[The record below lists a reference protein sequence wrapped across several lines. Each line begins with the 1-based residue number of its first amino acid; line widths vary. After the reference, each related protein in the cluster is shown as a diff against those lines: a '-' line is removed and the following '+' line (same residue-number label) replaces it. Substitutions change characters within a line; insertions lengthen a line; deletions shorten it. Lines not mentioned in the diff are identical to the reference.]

1 MGLWYILGMRH
12 WVIERSIQHHTN
24 KERRKRGLKPLKGH
38 KPLIRAARDH
48 SRWMART
55 RRYSHTGIGG
65 TNPHQRATKSGFVG
79 TATGENIWN
88 TRGRSGKAWR
98 SRFRWRGDWQLGKAA
113 VISWLNSPGHRQNL
127 LSPQW
132 NCSGMG
138 VGINRRRRIYLTQV
152 FGKATFFEQNVFGH
166 RFFRWVLGLTLFL
179 AFSFVVSVLCS
190 KSN

>member
-1 MGLWYILGMRH
+1 MRH

-24 KERRKRGLKPLKGH
+24 KERRKRGLRPLKGH
-38 KPLIRAARDH
+38 RALIRAARGH

-55 RRYSHTGIGG
+55 NRYSHTGVGG
-65 TNPHQRATKSGFVG
+65 SKPHQRAARSGFGG

-88 TRGRSGKAWR
+88 TRGRSGRAWK

-113 VISWLNSPGHRQNL
+113 VISWLNSPGHRYNL

-138 VGINRRRRIYLTQV
+138 VGINRRGRIYLTQV
-152 FGKATFFEQNVFGH
+152 FGRATLLEQTAMGRLFS
-166 RFFRWVLGLTLFL
+166 RWVLGPALLLTLLFG
-179 AFSFVVSVLCS
+179 VSVLCS
-190 KSN
+190 EIS